1 MLLWIRYRLY
11 SKAADQW
18 EEKSLYL
25 AACPQPCSLASDLG
39 GESHYMIIIFSNAGS
54 LESINLSIGCQNS
67 DGENIDRQE
76 CYMMKFDCR

>member
-1 MLLWIRYRLY
+1 MFDKVSRCYFGSDI
-11 SKAADQW
+11 DFIQ
-18 EEKSLYL
+18 EKSLYL
-25 AACPQPCSLASDLG
+25 AAYPQPCSPASDLG

-76 CYMMKFDCR
+76 CYKMKFDCR